1 MSGQRRI
8 HLNYFHHPSGCHEA
22 GWRHAATDPRHGL
35 DIAHLTRVARLCEAA
50 CLDSMFLGYGYTSSN
65 VAASDMSLL
74 LDPLV
79 ALAAVAGATRHIG
92 LVGTM
97 STTFN
102 QPYDLAARLSTL
114 DHVSGGRA
122 GWNIVTSQTDA
133 EARNFGLDQAP
144 EHDARYLRADE
155 FVAVCKKLWDSW
167 EPDAQVIDKATGVYA
182 DPAKVRPIDHVG
194 EHYKVQGP
202 SMFPRSPQR
211 HPLLAQAGSSEA
223 GRAFAA
229 RHADAMFT
237 IAPSLEAGQGI
248 YAEMKR
254 LVAANGRDPD
264 AFVLMPG
271 LAWVLGGTEEEARRR
286 ADELIEGFVVPPGS
300 LGMLSVFLQLDLE
313 KHPVDGP
320 VPELPSLEGFR
331 GGQHRMRVLYDHVER
346 QEQRPTIRELAGWFA
361 NQMRGHGL
369 FVGTAEQLADRMQTW
384 FETRACDGF
393 LMLPPTVPRDLEDFC
408 RDVVPILQARGLFR
422 TEYEADTLRG
432 LYGAPV
438 EERALAPV

>member
-1 MSGQRRI
+1 MSGPRRI

-22 GWRHAATDPRHGL
+22 GWRHAATDPRRGL
-35 DIAHLTRVARLCEAA
+35 DIAHLTRVARLCEQA
-50 CLDSMFLGYGYTSSN
+50 CLDSIFLGYGYTSSN

-144 EHDARYLRADE
+144 EHDARYHRADE

-182 DPAKVRPIDHVG
+182 DPAKVRAIDHVG
-194 EHYKVQGP
+194 EHFRVQGP

-211 HPLLAQAGSSEA
+211 YPLLAQAGSSEA

-254 LVAANGRDPD
+254 RVAENGRDPD

-286 ADELIEGFVVPPGS
+286 ADELVEGFVVPPGS

-346 QEQRPTIRELAGWFA
+346 QERRPTIRELAGWFA

-384 FETRACDGF
+384 FATRACDGF

-408 RDVVPILQARGLFR
+408 RDVVPILQSRGLFR
-422 TEYEADTLRG
+422 TEYEAATLRG

-438 EERALAPV
+438 EGVALLHP